1 MDGPDS
7 EVAETQIGVHWKEE
21 PLVGLPAAFVAQAN
35 MSDRRIFERFSEEN
49 FPECF
54 REYADLLT
62 WDEKWHAILDTSN
75 PPFWKWF
82 VGGRLNAAYNCV
94 DRHLTKYRNKAAI
107 IWVPEPEDEAHTVIT
122 YQELYR
128 RVNEFALVLQDLGL
142 KAGDRVTFHLP
153 MTPEL
158 PISMLACAR
167 LGIIHNE
174 VFGGFSAR
182 ACAER
187 IEDSKSG
194 VLVTIDGYYRNGRVI
209 DKKKE
214 ADVVVEEAG
223 RLGAQVEKVL
233 VWKRHPG
240 RYISTAPMVEGR
252 DFFVDD
258 LGAPFRSETVAPV
271 SMDSEAPLF
280 LMYTSGSTGKPKGA
294 QHRTGGYL
302 AYVAATSKYVQDI
315 HPEDVYWCF
324 ADIGWITGHSYIVYG
339 PLALAATTVMY
350 EGVPLYPDAG
360 RPWRIAERLGVN
372 IFHTAPTTIRML
384 RKSGPGEPLKYDYH
398 FKAMTTVGE
407 PIEPETWRW
416 FYDVVGK
423 KEAVITD
430 TWWQT
435 ETGGFLCS
443 TLPAI
448 SPMKPGSAGP
458 GMPGIYPVIY
468 DEGGAVISAGEKR
481 AGNLCI
487 RNPWPGIM
495 QTIWGDP
502 DRFVRTYYSKYNR
515 DRGSKDW
522 HDWPYFSGDGAVLAS
537 DGYFRILGR
546 IDDVIKVAGHRLG
559 TKELENAVLT
569 TPEVAEAAAI
579 AMSDEVRGH
588 VPVVYAA
595 LKPGGSDVS
604 PKALEEAIKENVVKQ
619 LGPIARPRSV
629 YIVPDLPKTRS
640 GKIMRRVLMAI
651 SDRKDDYG
659 DITTL
664 ANPDVVHAIRKLVQS
679 S

>member
-1 MDGPDS
+1 
-7 EVAETQIGVHWKEE
+7 
-21 PLVGLPAAFVAQAN
+21 
-35 MSDRRIFERFSEEN
+35 
-49 FPECF
+49 
-54 REYADLLT
+54 
-62 WDEKWHAILDTSN
+62 
-75 PPFWKWF
+75 
-82 VGGRLNAAYNCV
+82 
-94 DRHLTKYRNKAAI
+94 
-107 IWVPEPEDEAHTVIT
+107 
-122 YQELYR
+122 
-128 RVNEFALVLQDLGL
+128 
-142 KAGDRVTFHLP
+142 
-153 MTPEL
+153 
-158 PISMLACAR
+158 
-167 LGIIHNE
+167 
-174 VFGGFSAR
+174 
-182 ACAER
+182 
-187 IEDSKSG
+187 
-194 VLVTIDGYYRNGRVI
+194 
-209 DKKKE
+209 
-214 ADVVVEEAG
+214 
-223 RLGAQVEKVL
+223 
-233 VWKRHPG
+233 
-240 RYISTAPMVEGR
+240 
-252 DFFVDD
+252 
-258 LGAPFRSETVAPV
+258 
-271 SMDSEAPLF
+271 
-280 LMYTSGSTGKPKGA
+280 
-294 QHRTGGYL
+294 
-302 AYVAATSKYVQDI
+302 
-315 HPEDVYWCF
+315 
-324 ADIGWITGHSYIVYG
+324 
-339 PLALAATTVMY
+339 
-350 EGVPLYPDAG
+350 
-360 RPWRIAERLGVN
+360 
-372 IFHTAPTTIRML
+372 
-384 RKSGPGEPLKYDYH
+384 
-398 FKAMTTVGE
+398 
-407 PIEPETWRW
+407 
-416 FYDVVGK
+416 
-423 KEAVITD
+423 
-430 TWWQT
+430 
-435 ETGGFLCS
+435 
-443 TLPAI
+443 
-448 SPMKPGSAGP
+448 
-458 GMPGIYPVIY
+458 
-468 DEGGAVISAGEKR
+468 KR